1 MNIRSVIAAS
11 LIFSLAGCISIATH
25 EEQMRRC
32 RSVGLHADELEGRVG
47 ELESQLAAK
56 TAESQALE
64 QNVAELKSTQDELQE
79 KLKSDISQ
87 GDVAVGTSEG
97 NLTITL
103 GDKVLFR
110 SGEWELQPRGQKVLL
125 QVCDVL
131 KKVDDR
137 LFQVEGNTDNV
148 PISGALKSRF
158 PSNWDLSSA
167 RAAAVV
173 RFLEKNGVDAQ
184 RLVLTAYGDRRP
196 VGDNKTME
204 GRKLNRRVEI
214 SLEPL
219 PAEAR
224 K

>member
-1 MNIRSVIAAS
+1 MT
-11 LIFSLAGCISIATH
+11 LILPLAGCVSIATH

-32 RSVGLHADELEGRVG
+32 RSVGVHADELETRVT

-64 QNVAELKSTQDELQE
+64 KSVAELKSTQDELQE
-79 KLKSDISQ
+79 KLKTDISQ
-87 GDVAVGTSEG
+87 GDVSVGSSEG

-148 PISGALKSRF
+148 PISGALKTRF

-173 RFLEKNGVDAQ
+173 RFLEKNGVDAK
-184 RLVLTAYGDRRP
+184 RLVLTAYGDMRP
-196 VGDNKTME
+196 VGDNKTIE

-219 PAEAR
+219 PVE
-224 K
+224 KKK